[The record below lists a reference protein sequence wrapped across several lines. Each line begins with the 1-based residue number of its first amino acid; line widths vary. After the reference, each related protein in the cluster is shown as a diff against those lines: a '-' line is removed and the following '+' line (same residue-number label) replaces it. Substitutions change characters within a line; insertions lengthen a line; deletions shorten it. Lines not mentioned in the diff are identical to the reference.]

1 MSINAYFIGIMLH
14 SAFLFFKINYRLMV
28 FNYKLKC
35 NTLFRLNLVVV
46 MLCCFAGI
54 ANAQVVF
61 PYGETFKNSTAT
73 GVVFGGGTSSEPA
86 KLTGT
91 GTAIDGITDAVG
103 SGYLRLTNQSNDQ
116 AGFARSTKKFPS
128 RYGITTTFEYYIWN
142 SGSPSFTAD
151 GLSFF
156 LFDATASSAFNI
168 GGFGGSLGYAQRNT
182 PSVVAGLSKGFLG
195 VGLDVFGN
203 FATESEGRQGG
214 NTTSDANNRSNVT
227 LRGDGNGSAT
237 DATNYEFL
245 VTKRTTG
252 ENGAV
257 DGGSFDVHGDVNGRD
272 NGVGGLTPTNTG
284 YRKAKI
290 EIIPVSGA
298 GNTPD
303 TTVTPTKYKVN
314 VWITTGAP
322 GGATEHR
329 VINDYIYTPTSAV
342 PDSLSYGFAAST
354 GGFQNY
360 HEIRGL
366 DIVAPSV
373 FEFKPVLANVSVS
386 VNEDVTYTF
395 TTANFQSGFLDPNGI
410 TTLTEVKIES
420 LPANGTLKL
429 SGTNITVNQV
439 IPVANLPNIT
449 FVPNANWHGSTSFTW
464 NGKDATSYATTSKS
478 VNITVNSVND
488 APSGANATIGVPQN
502 ATDHVITASNFGF
515 SDSNDSSPGPVNT
528 LSAVKIVAIPTT
540 GTLELNNIAV
550 TAGQEISVTDINDSK
565 LTYTP
570 VTSGSGA
577 PYTTFTFQVKDNGG
591 TSNSGVDLDPTV
603 RTLTINVAARP
614 TFTLSSASSSICSG
628 TASTNLTFS
637 ATTGTPNR
645 YNIDWTSGITD
656 VNDVTFSGSTMTIS
670 GLGSIAAGTYTG
682 TLTIYNVDS
691 KVMSTGTTVT
701 LTINSSAQPS
711 TITGSTTVCIGK
723 TGETYTVTN
732 VSGSTYSWTYS
743 GTGATITAGSNTN
756 SITVSYSST
765 ATSGTWSVTATKDG
779 CTSTARTLD
788 ITVNSSPQPSAI
800 TGNASI
806 CAASTGIVYSVTSV
820 ANTSYSWTYSG
831 TGATIASGGGT
842 NSITVNYASNATT
855 GTWSVVATG
864 PNSCPSIARTFA
876 VTTVNITPTVADIT
890 GGSSIASGGTTTLA
904 STTTG
909 GSWSSSNTSIATV
922 NSSGV
927 VTGVAAGSVT
937 ITYTVTSS
945 GCSASKTKAITVTAG
960 NSAPVAV
967 ADSYSVA
974 RSATLTVPAN
984 GVLSNDTDAD
994 GNTLT
999 AIKVLAPNYG
1009 SLTLNSNG
1017 SFVYQHGGGTQISD
1031 SFTYKVND
1039 GTVDGNTVTVTISI
1053 TGITNTAPLAQT
1065 DNYNVGYLVNTV
1077 ISAPGVLSND
1087 TDVNNN
1093 TLTAIKVTNPLNGN
1107 LVAFNSDGSF
1117 TYQHTSAA
1125 ATSDSFTYKVNDG
1138 IVDGNTVTVNLTIVR
1153 GNQAPVAFAD
1163 TYGLTR
1169 GSTLSVAAPGVMSND
1184 TDPDG
1189 DPITATRLTNPAF
1202 GTLSFNSN
1210 GSFTYVHGGG
1220 TNTSDSFTYKVNDGK
1235 IDGNT
1240 VTVNLPIALPGTAP
1254 VIADV
1259 SKVTA
1264 KNIAYTFSSNDF
1276 TEKFVDLLHSLVKI
1290 RIVGLPSI
1298 GSLKLSGIDVRAGQ
1312 EINAS
1317 DLPNL
1322 IYTPGLDFTGSISFQ
1337 YNASCPLSYALAN
1350 RNVNISVID
1359 PGVPPVA
1366 VADKLTTTR
1375 GGTITLALP
1384 GLLGNDTD
1392 SRGLPLTAIKV
1403 TEPTHGSVVL
1413 NANGSMVYI
1422 HDNGSSTKDSFT
1434 YKANNGF
1441 SDSNIATVTV
1451 SIPFVNQPPV
1461 LSTLTKN
1468 GFNANPIQFTLQ
1480 DFVEKFSDSDT
1491 LVSIR
1496 IATLPVVGT
1505 LKLNG
1510 IPVTPGQVIVEANI
1524 DKLSF
1529 EPPRNWNGTTS
1540 FFWNASDGT
1549 QFAVNNALV
1558 NITVTQPSD
1567 PNSKIGLA
1575 KHLDSTKPNVN
1586 GSYDLKFIF
1595 TVVNYG
1601 PNELVKVSVKD
1612 NLALA
1617 FSGAEFS
1624 VKGVKAT
1631 GNLRANTGFTGIGD
1645 TELLQSSSKLIGN
1658 EEAKIELDLNV
1669 KLKLAG
1675 GTFFNSAT
1683 AEGESQITGFKVND
1697 VSTNGIKP
1705 DPLQVGDVSPS
1716 DATQIKLDL
1725 LPSYVPPA
1733 FSPNGDGVNDKFV
1746 VQNADGK
1753 NVSLEMYNRWGN
1765 RVYKSDDYKNDWG
1778 GEVTEGFFLGSGIP
1792 DGTYYYIIIID
1803 RKDKYVGFITV
1814 NR

>member
-1 MSINAYFIGIMLH
+1 
-14 SAFLFFKINYRLMV
+14 MV

-73 GVVFGGGTSSEPA
+73 GIVLGGGTGSEPA

-91 GTAIDGITDAVG
+91 GTAIDGMTDAAG
-103 SGYLRLTNQSNDQ
+103 SGYLRLTNQTANQ

-128 RYGITTTFEYYIWN
+128 RYGITSTFEYYIWN
-142 SGSPSFTAD
+142 SGSPPFTAD

-168 GGFGGSLGYAQRNT
+168 GGFGGSLGYAQRNS
-182 PSVVAGLSKGFLG
+182 PDVVAGVSKGFLG
-195 VGLDVFGN
+195 IGFDVFGN
-203 FATESEGRQGG
+203 FATQSDGRQGG
-214 NTTSDANNRSNVT
+214 NGTNDAQNRSNVS

-237 DATNYEFL
+237 VSDNYEFL
-245 VTKRTTG
+245 THKRTTDSDTN
-252 ENGAV
+252 NGA
-257 DGGSFDVHGDVNGRD
+257 FDVNGDVNGRD
-272 NGVGGLTPTNTG
+272 AGAGGLTPTNTG

-303 TTVTPTKYKVN
+303 TTTVRPTKYKIN
-314 VWITTGAP
+314 VWVTTGGT
-322 GGATEHR
+322 GGGTEHR
-329 VINDYIYTPTSAV
+329 VINDYIYTPSGTV
-342 PDSLSYGFAAST
+342 PDSLSYGFAAAT
-354 GGFQNY
+354 GGYQNY

-373 FEFKPVLANVSVS
+373 FEFKPVLSNVTVTG
-386 VNEDVTYTF
+386 NEDATYTF
-395 TTANFQSGFLDPNGI
+395 TAANFQSGFLDPNGT

-682 TLTIYNVDS
+682 TLTIYNVDN
-691 KVMSTGTTVT
+691 KVMSTGTTIT

-711 TITGSTTVCIGK
+711 TITGSTTVCIGD
-723 TGETYTVTN
+723 TGKTYTVTE

-756 SITVSYSST
+756 SITVSYSNT
-765 ATSGTWSVTATKDG
+765 ATSGTWSVTASKDG
-779 CTSTARTLD
+779 CTSTARTLA
-788 ITVNSSPQPSAI
+788 ITVNSTAQPSAI
-800 TGNASI
+800 TGTASI

-876 VTTVNITPTVADIT
+876 VTTVNTTPAVADIT
-890 GGSSIASGGTTTLA
+890 GASTLKAGATTTLA
-904 STTTG
+904 STTAG
-909 GSWSSSNTSIATV
+909 GLWSSSNTSIATV
-922 NSSGV
+922 SSSGV
-927 VTGVAAGSVT
+927 VTGVAAGTVT
-937 ITYTVTSS
+937 ITYTVTAS
-945 GCSASKTKAITVTAG
+945 GCAGSKTKSLTITA
-960 NSAPVAV
+960 NAAPVAV
-967 ADSYSVA
+967 ADTYSVG
-974 RSATLTVPAN
+974 RGGTLTQAAP

-994 GNTLT
+994 ANTLT
-999 AIKVLAPNYG
+999 AIKVSDPANG
-1009 SLTLNSNG
+1009 TLTLNSNG
-1017 SFVYQHGGGTQISD
+1017 SFVYVHNGSSTTTGD

-1039 GTVDGNTVTVTISI
+1039 GTVDGNTATVTINI
-1053 TGITNTAPLAQT
+1053 TSNSLPSSQS
-1065 DNYNVGYLVNTV
+1065 DSYNVSYNATTTV
-1077 ISAPGVLSND
+1077 SAPGVLGND
-1087 TDVNNN
+1087 TDLNSDP
-1093 TLTAIKVTNPLNGN
+1093 LTAIKLTDPAHGTVTLNSN
-1107 LVAFNSDGSF
+1107 GSF
-1117 TYQHTSAA
+1117 TYVHNGGT
-1125 ATSDSFTYKVNDG
+1125 ATSDSFTYKANDG
-1138 IVDGNTVTVNLTIVR
+1138 KADGNTATVNLTIIR

-1169 GSTLSVAAPGVMSND
+1169 GSTLAVAAPGVLSND
-1184 TDPDG
+1184 SDPDG
-1189 DPITATRLTNPAF
+1189 DAITAIRLTNPAF
-1202 GTLSFNSN
+1202 GTLTFNSN

-1240 VTVNLPIALPGTAP
+1240 VTVNLPVALPGTAP
-1254 VIADV
+1254 VIADIG
-1259 SKVTA
+1259 KATA
-1264 KNIAYTFSSNDF
+1264 KNVSYTFSLNDF
-1276 TEKFVDLLHSLVKI
+1276 TEKFVDLLHTLVKV
-1290 RIVGLPSI
+1290 RIVSLPTT
-1298 GSLKLSGIDVRAGQ
+1298 GVLKLSGTDVKAGQ

-1317 DLPNL
+1317 DLANL
-1322 IYTPGLDFTGSISFQ
+1322 TYTPGLDFTGNISFQ
-1337 YNASCPLSYALAN
+1337 YNASCPLSFALAN

-1366 VADKLTTTR
+1366 VADSYNTTR
-1375 GGTITLALP
+1375 GGTLTLALP
-1384 GLLGNDTD
+1384 GVLGNDTD

-1403 TEPTHGSVVL
+1403 SEPAHGSVIL
-1413 NANGSMVYI
+1413 NANGSLVYI
-1422 HDNGSSTKDSFT
+1422 HDNSSSVRDSFT

-1441 SDSNIATVTV
+1441 SESNIAMVAI
-1451 SIPFVNQPPV
+1451 SIRPLNIPPV
-1461 LSTLTKN
+1461 VSDVFITGTSGKDIVLSRVE
-1468 GFNANPIQFTLQ
+1468 
-1480 DFVEKFSDSDT
+1480 FVQKFVDT
-1491 LVSIR
+1491 DTIKKFKIV
-1496 IATLPVVGT
+1496 TLPPIGILKINGVPIVAGQEITTFPNVVT
-1505 LKLNG
+1505 Y
-1510 IPVTPGQVIVEANI
+1510 
-1524 DKLSF
+1524 
-1529 EPPRNWNGTTS
+1529 EPPVGWTGTTS
-1540 FFWNASDGT
+1540 FLWNASDGIEYAANAAR
-1549 QFAVNNALV
+1549 AV
-1558 NITVTQPSD
+1558 ITITQPSD
-1567 PNSKIGLA
+1567 PNAKIGLA
-1575 KHLDSTKPNVN
+1575 KNLDSTKPNVN
-1586 GSYDLKFIF
+1586 GTYDLKFIF
-1595 TVVNYG
+1595 TVVNFG
-1601 PNELVKVSVKD
+1601 PNELNRVSVKD

-1617 FSGAEFS
+1617 FSGADFT
-1624 VKGVKAT
+1624 VKGIRAT

-1645 TELLQSSSKLIGN
+1645 TELLLSSSKLTGG
-1658 EEAKIELDLNV
+1658 EEAKIEMDLNV
-1669 KLKLAG
+1669 KLKLSG
-1675 GTFFNSAT
+1675 GTFQNSAT
-1683 AEGESQITGFKVND
+1683 AEGTSVITGARISD
-1697 VSTNGIKP
+1697 ISTNGIKP
-1705 DPLQVGDVSPS
+1705 DPLQAGDVSPS
-1716 DATQIKLDL
+1716 EVTQIKLDL

-1753 NVSLEMYNRWGN
+1753 HVSLEMYNRWGN